1 MTGASILLVE
11 DEFDVMNGNRI
22 ALELEGYRVLAADT
36 LAKGR
41 ELVEREHPDLIV
53 LDILLPDGNGL
64 AYCQELRGKSG
75 VRILFLSAL
84 NTKEDAIAGLRMG
97 GDDYIAKPYLMDE
110 LLIRIETLLR
120 RGKLIGTAEA
130 PLRIGALEISS
141 VPRMVRLNGQNL
153 QFTPTELILL
163 ETLLRKRDQ
172 YIRTREL
179 YERVWG
185 MEAIDTRPIKQHI
198 RNMRSKLGDNAP
210 VAIESIQG
218 KGYRI
223 IKK

>member
-22 ALELEGYRVLAADT
+22 ALELEGYRVLEADT

-218 KGYRI
+218 RGYRI

>member
-22 ALELEGYRVLAADT
+22 ALELEGYRVLEADT

-141 VPRMVRLNGQNL
+141 MPRMVRLNGQNL

>member
-22 ALELEGYRVLAADT
+22 ALELEGYRVLEADT

-120 RGKLIGTAEA
+120 RGKLIGTEEA

-141 VPRMVRLNGQNL
+141 MPRMVRLNGQNL

-218 KGYRI
+218 RGYRI

>member
-22 ALELEGYRVLAADT
+22 ALELEGYRVLEADT

-141 VPRMVRLNGQNL
+141 MPRMVRLNGQNL

-218 KGYRI
+218 RGYRI

>member
-120 RGKLIGTAEA
+120 RGKLIGTEEA

-163 ETLLRKRDQ
+163 ETLLRKREQ
-172 YIRTREL
+172 YIPTREL

>member
-218 KGYRI
+218 RGYRI

>member
-11 DEFDVMNGNRI
+11 DEFDVRKGNRI
-22 ALELEGYRVLAADT
+22 ALELEGYRVLEADT

>member
-120 RGKLIGTAEA
+120 RGKLIGTEEA

>member
-11 DEFDVMNGNRI
+11 DEFDVRKGNRI
-22 ALELEGYRVLAADT
+22 ALELEGYRVLEADT

-110 LLIRIETLLR
+110 LLIRIEILLR
-120 RGKLIGTAEA
+120 RGKLIGTEEA

-218 KGYRI
+218 RGYRI

>member
-22 ALELEGYRVLAADT
+22 ALELEGYRVLEADT

-120 RGKLIGTAEA
+120 RGKLIGTEEA

>member
-11 DEFDVMNGNRI
+11 DEFDVRKGNRI
-22 ALELEGYRVLAADT
+22 ALELEGYRVLEADT

-120 RGKLIGTAEA
+120 RGKLIGTEEA

-141 VPRMVRLNGQNL
+141 MPRMVRLNGQNL

>member
-22 ALELEGYRVLAADT
+22 ALELEGYRVLEADT

>member
-11 DEFDVMNGNRI
+11 DEFDVRKGNRI
-22 ALELEGYRVLAADT
+22 ALELEGYRVLEADT

-120 RGKLIGTAEA
+120 RGKLIGTEEA